1 MQKFAK
7 QLTHT
12 STTTTTE
19 HVVCVGVATS
29 IRGRL
34 NGIRIALNN
43 QYVEVIIV
51 CVLAGEQ
58 QRLVAFVLCYVTA
71 IKTVRQN
78 FISFLFLCSVDLRK
92 YLLLGKKWGK
102 KYYFSYSIKGKHLS
116 LMIVVA
122 AACLQ
127 HAAYAV

>member
-19 HVVCVGVATS
+19 HVVCVGVVTS

-43 QYVEVIIV
+43 QYFEVIIV

-78 FISFLFLCSVDLRK
+78 FISFLFLCSVDLCK
-92 YLLLGKKWGK
+92 YLLLGKNGEKNII
-102 KYYFSYSIKGKHLS
+102 FHI
-116 LMIVVA
+116 
-122 AACLQ
+122 Q
-127 HAAYAV
+127 